1 MGAATYPQIVF
12 SLGRNETRA
21 KGAQNFGY
29 GIFSNLIII
38 ITIII
43 IMTIITIIITV
54 SGRARPS
61 SSSNYPLFLTG
72 PLQEI
77 LNFNLTVLK
86 KADAEPKKGRSKKK
100 AIIELHP

>member
-38 ITIII
+38 IIITIII
-43 IMTIITIIITV
+43 IMIYGYNDDDHHYHYYHHHFLLDII
-54 SGRARPS
+54 
-61 SSSNYPLFLTG
+61 
-72 PLQEI
+72 
-77 LNFNLTVLK
+77 
-86 KADAEPKKGRSKKK
+86 
-100 AIIELHP
+100 

>member
-38 ITIII
+38 IIII
-43 IMTIITIIITV
+43 IMIYGYNDDDHHYHYYHHHFLLDII
-54 SGRARPS
+54 
-61 SSSNYPLFLTG
+61 
-72 PLQEI
+72 
-77 LNFNLTVLK
+77 
-86 KADAEPKKGRSKKK
+86 
-100 AIIELHP
+100 

>member
-38 ITIII
+38 IIKIII
-43 IMTIITIIITV
+43 IMIYGYNDDDHHYHYYHHHFLLDII
-54 SGRARPS
+54 
-61 SSSNYPLFLTG
+61 
-72 PLQEI
+72 
-77 LNFNLTVLK
+77 
-86 KADAEPKKGRSKKK
+86 
-100 AIIELHP
+100 